1 MCRVTPKALQKSAP
15 KKWQEG
21 QINSKH
27 VATCSLKL
35 PSLRFV
41 HPLFSTR
48 VSELLVYFRT
58 IFQRKNQ
65 IFTQFFPTSFTVFHP
80 GLSRIVQICLDI
92 FRCSIFSSPF
102 SSPEKNKWLVVWN
115 MLDLFPYIGNVVIP
129 TEGLKPPTRFH
140 IPSFPTYSHRYSHR
154 YSHSYPYMFHMFPK
168 KKRRN
173 RHGPALFAGRH
184 GRHAIAGIARGLCGA
199 AGWPLED
206 LPRSVTWGA
215 EMALVKNQW
224 CWWILMD
231 AHGC

>member
-1 MCRVTPKALQKSAP
+1 VHP
-15 KKWQEG
+15 KKWQKG

-58 IFQRKNQ
+58 IFQRKFQ
-65 IFTQFFPTSFTVFHP
+65 IFTQFVSTSFTVFHP

-92 FRCSIFSSPF
+92 FLGVPSFPHHFLPPKKI
-102 SSPEKNKWLVVWN
+102 KWLVVWN
-115 MLDLFPYIGNVVIP
+115 MLDLFPYIGNVIIP

-154 YSHSYPYMFHMFPK
+154 YSHSYSHRYSHRYSHSYPYMFQMFPK
-168 KKRRN
+168 KNEEIATARPFSVAAMAATPSLASR
-173 RHGPALFAGRH
+173 AAFAELLDDHWRIF
-184 GRHAIAGIARGLCGA
+184 RDQLLEARK
-199 AGWPLED
+199 WP
-206 LPRSVTWGA
+206 G
-215 EMALVKNQW
+215 
-224 CWWILMD
+224 
-231 AHGC
+231 